1 MLKDYAGI
9 IVVGIIAFFLLFNV
23 FGGNDQRG
31 MSGSYTEDT
40 YGELPSEPDRSE
52 ILNGLENSGTN
63 DIESLVQ
70 NHFPLLDTVR
80 SEQGISRIYMTK
92 QLTLTEVS
100 DSLTSAIPPEEISE
114 RQENKQALIYP
125 DHFVILQESTEEPGV
140 ITIELASDDFVRNH
154 YSPGF
159 FSGLFLGSILNRS
172 LGSNDWYERRR
183 ANCQQT
189 GNCYGGYGMYGN
201 YNSGGTTSM
210 RGSSNRGGGPGTGK

>member
-1 MLKDYAGI
+1 MKDYAGI

-63 DIESLVQ
+63 DIESLIQ

>member
-1 MLKDYAGI
+1 MKDYAGI

-183 ANCQQT
+183 SNCQQT

>member
-52 ILNGLENSGTN
+52 ILSGIENSEAN
-63 DIESLVQ
+63 DIESLIQ
-70 NHFPLLDTVR
+70 DHFPLLDTVR
-80 SEQGISRIYMTK
+80 SDQGISRIYMTK
-92 QLTLTEVS
+92 ELSLTEVS
-100 DSLTSAIPPEEISE
+100 DSLTSVIPPEEISE
-114 RQENKQALIYP
+114 KQENKQALIYP

-172 LGSNDWYERRR
+172 LGSNDWYDRRR